1 MADGARMTVLNIL
14 NHPEKLKARFK
25 LVAERARLAEERKA
39 IRLKLTLA
47 IIEEILK

>member
-1 MADGARMTVLNIL
+1 MIQIMS
-14 NHPEKLKARFK
+14 HPERLSARFK

-47 IIEEILK
+47 IIEEVLNDSSRAN